1 MQFYSNLTRPNRI
14 YSLYKHSKTIY
25 GVSNFEK
32 KKVHIFVRKQY
43 GGNRWK
49 ISKGSETYFEGL
61 ICAKPRRLGRS

>member
-32 KKVHIFVRKQY
+32 KKFIFL
-43 GGNRWK
+43 
-49 ISKGSETYFEGL
+49 SENNMAG
-61 ICAKPRRLGRS
+61 IAGRFLKDLKLTLKVLFARSHDA